1 MRVLIAMIVGAV
13 GVLAATAGATTQA
26 TLSIAANPTVVV
38 YGKTTVVS
46 GTLSPAKANQNV
58 TVQGQ
63 DCGKPNYAKVA
74 TVKTSS
80 SGAYTATVTPTVA
93 TSYQAKQ
100 KALVSS
106 VVAVKVKPVVQ
117 LARVARRSFTAK
129 VTAGQSLTSKTV
141 LFQRYSKLKRRWL
154 NVKKVTLTT
163 ATAGTPKPT
172 TITSASFKSKVARRA
187 RVRLV
192 LVTAQA
198 SPCYVAATSNV
209 VRA

>member
-1 MRVLIAMIVGAV
+1 MRVLIATTVAAV
-13 GVLAATAGATTQA
+13 GVLAATAGAATQA

-63 DCGKPNYAKVA
+63 ECGKANYAKVA
-74 TVKTSS
+74 TVKTNT
-80 SGAYTATVTPTVA
+80 SGGYTTTATPTVA
-93 TSYQAKQ
+93 TNYQARQ
-100 KALVSS
+100 KGLVSS
-106 VVAVKVKPVVQ
+106 AVAVKVQPVVQ
-117 LARVARRSFTAK
+117 LIRVARGSFTAK
-129 VTAGQSLTSKTV
+129 VTAGQSLTSKTI

-172 TITSASFKSKVARRA
+172 TVTSASFKSKVARRV

-192 LVTAQA
+192 FTTAQA
-198 SPCYVAATSNV
+198 APCYIAAKSNV

>member
-1 MRVLIAMIVGAV
+1 MRVLITLAVTAV
-13 GVLAATAGATTQA
+13 GVLAASAGATTQA
-26 TLSIAANPTVVV
+26 TLSIAANPTIVV

-63 DCGKPNYAKVA
+63 ECGKPNYAKVA
-74 TVKTSS
+74 TAKTST

-93 TSYQAKQ
+93 TNYQAKL

-106 VVAVKVKPVVQ
+106 AVAVKVKPVAQ
-117 LARVARRSFTAK
+117 LVRVARGSFTVK

-141 LFQRYSKLKRRWL
+141 LFQRYSTLKRRWL

-172 TITSASFKSKVARRA
+172 TITSASFKSKVARRV
-187 RVRLV
+187 RVRGV
-192 LVTAQA
+192 LSTAQA
-198 SPCYVAATSNV
+198 APCYIAATSNV